1 MRHDQGQ
8 KDAYGTSTEASNDKN
23 GDGKVGQK
31 GKQEDRHGAE
41 FETENRVEW
50 KLEWNGKSEA
60 RETEQKGKKP
70 WKWKGKWSMGK
81 NRMETWKEEI
91 WDITLL

>member
-8 KDAYGTSTEASNDKN
+8 KDAYGTSTKASNDKN
-23 GDGKVGQK
+23 EDRKVGRK

-50 KLEWNGKSEA
+50 KLEWNRKSEA
-60 RETEQKGKKP
+60 RKME
-70 WKWKGKWSMGK
+70 WKGKNLRIRKGSRVWEKMEWKHGK
-81 NRMETWKEEI
+81 RKYGI
-91 WDITLL
+91 